1 MEFENLE
8 AIIDFAIDRER
19 EAAEFYQTISD
30 DEEDFSGSKQMFAE
44 FAAEEKKHE
53 KILLEFKSEGIS
65 KSLQEYQLKWI
76 TDIKRSNYLV
86 DLSYEKGMPYN
97 EILLLA
103 MKREE
108 NALKLYNDF
117 LEQADTEESKKLF
130 KVLCQ
135 EEAKHKL
142 ALETM
147 YDDYMAKMP
156 AVVSNNCRRFHF
168 LKTALTI
175 LLKRMTES
183 WLTHDLTVSDSR
195 CNRREDHPISS
206 PEPYRS
212 NIF

>member
-8 AIIDFAIDRER
+8 AIVDFAIEKER
-19 EAAEFYQTISD
+19 EAAEFYQKISD
-30 DEEDFSGSKQMFAE
+30 DEEDFAGSKQMFAE
-44 FAAEEKKHE
+44 FAAEEQKHE
-53 KILLEFKSEGIS
+53 NILLEFKTEGIS

-108 NALKLYNDF
+108 KALKLYNDF
-117 LEQADTEESKKLF
+117 LEQADTDESKKLF
-130 KVLCQ
+130 KILCQ

-147 YDDYMAKMP
+147 YDDYMAKMG
-156 AVVSNNCRRFHF
+156 
-168 LKTALTI
+168 
-175 LLKRMTES
+175 
-183 WLTHDLTVSDSR
+183 D
-195 CNRREDHPISS
+195 
-206 PEPYRS
+206 
-212 NIF
+212 

>member
-8 AIIDFAIDRER
+8 AIVDFAIDKER
-19 EAAEFYQTISD
+19 EAAEFYQKISD
-30 DEEDFSGSKQMFAE
+30 EEEDFSGSKKMFAE

-53 KILLEFKSEGIS
+53 KILLDFKSKGVT
-65 KSLQEYQLKWI
+65 KSLQDYQLKWI

-86 DLSYEKGMPYN
+86 DLNYEKGMPYN

-108 NALKLYNDF
+108 KALKLYNDF
-117 LEQADTEESKKLF
+117 LEQADTDESKKLF

-147 YDDYMAKMP
+147 YDDYMASMG
-156 AVVSNNCRRFHF
+156 
-168 LKTALTI
+168 
-175 LLKRMTES
+175 
-183 WLTHDLTVSDSR
+183 D
-195 CNRREDHPISS
+195 
-206 PEPYRS
+206 
-212 NIF
+212 

>member
-8 AIIDFAIDRER
+8 AIVDFAIQKER
-19 EAAEFYQTISD
+19 EAAEFYQKISD

-44 FAAEEKKHE
+44 FAAEEQKHE
-53 KILLEFKSEGIS
+53 KILQEFKTEGIS

-86 DLSYEKGMPYN
+86 DLDYEKGMPYN

-108 NALKLYNDF
+108 KALKLYNDF
-117 LEQADTEESKKLF
+117 LAQADTEESKKLF
-130 KVLCQ
+130 KILCQ

-147 YDDYMAKMP
+147 YDDYMAAMG
-156 AVVSNNCRRFHF
+156 
-168 LKTALTI
+168 
-175 LLKRMTES
+175 
-183 WLTHDLTVSDSR
+183 D
-195 CNRREDHPISS
+195 
-206 PEPYRS
+206 
-212 NIF
+212 